1 MNTKTT
7 ANSDSSTFDT
17 ILGGYK
23 TYITAAIGIV
33 FNVLTAF
40 NVWNPTT
47 EQTMAVNGAIVL
59 LAAAFLRAGI
69 KKDSLN

>member
-1 MNTKTT
+1 MSTT
-7 ANSDSSTFDT
+7 QQDSSTFDS

-47 EQTMAVNGAIVL
+47 EQTMAVNGAVVL
-59 LAAAFLRAGI
+59 LAAAFLRAGL
-69 KKDSLN
+69 KKVE